1 MGVSFFEMCYFHKP
15 KKEVYNYDEDG
26 NIVSIHLEDVEEL
39 NDENVHYS
47 KELIDIIRSMFN
59 EDINQLDS
67 TAGYLKKIKE
77 GFAKK
82 YLLNTSVNSTI
93 RCLTTFKDITNY
105 YLKMKI
111 DDDNSKIQNKQMT
124 KSFIQCLS
132 SSESEWDENITNFRL
147 TLCMEEPKLEKT
159 KEVDP
164 CLVLSFIIEKLIN
177 EDEIK
182 EVNIDEDNEHYII
195 TTNEESISS
204 KIDMFLNFN
213 KKFSK
218 KFNSDILN
226 KFFGLIKTT
235 KFCNECEFKSY
246 SFSGYF
252 FLEFDL
258 TLILKRKIYKDLS
271 SFDFNIYL
279 NKERFNQKLMNK
291 YCKKCF
297 DRQTHPYYTHIYT
310 VPDIL
315 IMHFKR
321 GINYE
326 KKIPIIFPE
335 KLDIKS
341 FAEIHKNKI
350 FKLNGI
356 VGRNDEKF
364 FAIVN
369 EEQQWFRYDGSGCKK
384 NKTNSPQIDEK
395 KEEVILLFYELIK

>member
-1 MGVSFFEMCYFHKP
+1 M
-15 KKEVYNYDEDG
+15 
-26 NIVSIHLEDVEEL
+26 I
-39 NDENVHYS
+39 
-47 KELIDIIRSMFN
+47 
-59 EDINQLDS
+59 
-67 TAGYLKKIKE
+67 
-77 GFAKK
+77 
-82 YLLNTSVNSTI
+82 
-93 RCLTTFKDITNY
+93 
-105 YLKMKI
+105 I

-124 KSFIQCLS
+124 KSFIQCLR

-159 KEVDP
+159 KEIDP

-326 KKIPIIFPE
+326 KNIPIIFPE

-341 FAEIHKNKI
+341 FVEIHKNKI

-369 EEQQWFRYDGSGCKK
+369 EEQQWFRYFGSGCKK